1 MSKIRDTEFA
11 YSVAKVRAVENRL
24 LDRVK
29 LARLSEAEGLSEAV
43 KILKESGYEGE
54 TAEQMLS
61 FEREKTYAFLRDIS
75 PVKETFDIFLLK
87 NDYHNI
93 KVLLKAEF
101 LGKDFDFLLTDSGR
115 YPAQKIKN
123 MIFNRAFGELPQIMQ
138 TAIIKAIDIFEKTKD
153 PQLAEIVLDRAAS
166 DEMSALAKNAE
177 SDYISDIVSVMT
189 DLENIL
195 SYVRVMR
202 IKKGADFLLKAL
214 SDGGKIKPEAYV
226 REMGAPLSEIL
237 SGSVYSSLAEFEKN
251 ISELEK
257 QTDNFLIRYIKKAK
271 YITFGIEPLVA
282 YLIAKENEI
291 KQAQIILTGKKNDL
305 SSDIIKERLRES
317 YV

>member
-29 LARLSEAEGLSEAV
+29 LARLSEADGVIEAV

-75 PVKETFDIFLLK
+75 PSKEAFDIFLVK

-101 LGKDFDFLLTDSGR
+101 LGENFDFLLTDSGR
-115 YPAQKIKN
+115 YPAQKLKN
-123 MIFNRAFGELPQIMQ
+123 MVSNRSLGGLPQIMQ
-138 TAIIKAIDIFEKTKD
+138 QAINKAIDLLEKTGD
-153 PQLAEIVLDRAAS
+153 PQLSELALDRAAQA
-166 DEMSALAKNAE
+166 EMHSLAKETE
-177 SDYISDIVSVMT
+177 SEYIADIVSVMT
-189 DLENIL
+189 DLKNIL
-195 SYVRVMR
+195 NYIRVQRMQ
-202 IKKGADFLLKAL
+202 KGADFLLKTL
-214 SDGGKIKPEAYV
+214 SDGGKIKPEAFV
-226 REMGAPLSEIL
+226 RDMGEPLSEIL
-237 SGSVYSSLAEFEKN
+237 SGTVYDGLSEFEKD

-291 KQAQIILTGKKNDL
+291 KQAQIILTGKKNNI
-305 SSDIIKERLRES
+305 SADIIKERLRES